1 MTKVTFHPDT
11 IEPSETRWCRI
22 CGHRNIRGGKKIM
35 SFETC
40 DKCIKTVCYHHI
52 IFKKCSNCDE

>member
-22 CGHRNIRGGKKIM
+22 CGHRNIRGGKKL
-35 SFETC
+35 
-40 DKCIKTVCYHHI
+40 
-52 IFKKCSNCDE
+52 